1 MVKIYQVGLERQRWN
16 AVVKQV
22 KKGCENKSDPGSEL
36 CISLLPAQ
44 HLLILMIE
52 PSSKD

>member
-22 KKGCENKSDPGSEL
+22 KKGCDPGSEL

-52 PSSKD
+52 ASSKD